1 MVVDDLYIPCFTVT
15 PPEADA
21 PLLVDADAVES
32 APVAPQGFKPVAG
45 WHPQIVQPDC
55 GIDGQ
60 ELGSSPSLYLYRESS
75 DGVARKD
82 RRGPLVGETLDHVL
96 A

>member
-15 PPEADA
+15 PTEADA
-21 PLLVDADAVES
+21 PLLVDADAVK
-32 APVAPQGFKPVAG
+32 PPPIAPQGFEPVAR
-45 WHPQIVQPDC
+45 WHPQIVQSDC

-60 ELGSSPSLYLYRESS
+60 ELGSSPPLYLHRKSP

-82 RRGPLVGETLDHVL
+82 GRSPLVGEALDHVQ